1 MPPSMKPNSKVSPTT
16 NSTKS
21 SKWYLSLYL
30 ESQKEAEE
38 NIAKPKVEEIN
49 GFKYAPLAPTGPTSV
64 KVDVNEPLLSVRKPA
79 VDINSNPTSL
89 PVTQINP
96 PVFTNT
102 KLNDF
107 KPLEK
112 SAQQQ
117 KEEEM
122 ELKMK

>member
-1 MPPSMKPNSKVSPTT
+1 
-16 NSTKS
+16 
-21 SKWYLSLYL
+21 
-30 ESQKEAEE
+30 
-38 NIAKPKVEEIN
+38 
-49 GFKYAPLAPTGPTSV
+49 
-64 KVDVNEPLLSVRKPA
+64 

>member
-1 MPPSMKPNSKVSPTT
+1 
-16 NSTKS
+16 
-21 SKWYLSLYL
+21 
-30 ESQKEAEE
+30 
-38 NIAKPKVEEIN
+38 
-49 GFKYAPLAPTGPTSV
+49 
-64 KVDVNEPLLSVRKPA
+64 
-79 VDINSNPTSL
+79 VDINSTSL

-96 PVFTNT
+96 PTFINT
-102 KLNDF
+102 KMNDF